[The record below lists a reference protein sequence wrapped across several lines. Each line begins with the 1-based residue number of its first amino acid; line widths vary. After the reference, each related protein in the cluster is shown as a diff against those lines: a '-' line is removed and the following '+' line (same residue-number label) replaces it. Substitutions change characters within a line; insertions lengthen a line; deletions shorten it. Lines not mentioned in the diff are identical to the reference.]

1 MRIKGENRKIDYKDT
16 KGFFENRAKKYNTQN
31 PYSVTMYQD
40 KNAKLVEMRNLA
52 ETKKLLPLIQ
62 LDENSRILD
71 LACGIGRWAD
81 AIGDKMQ
88 CYAGVDFSE
97 DLIRIARERSSN
109 PKASFLVGSVTNLDG
124 ILTSE
129 QTFNR
134 VLMIGIMVYLN
145 DDDIFA
151 FTSVVERHCEPGT
164 LICMRE
170 PVGIETRLTLKD
182 FYSDEL
188 EDNYNAIYRTR
199 EELIGLISPAL
210 LKKGFSVI
218 HEGYLFEEA
227 GLNNRAETAQYYF
240 ILKR

>member
-1 MRIKGENRKIDYKDT
+1 MRIRGDNHKIDYKDT

-40 KNAKLVEMRNLA
+40 KNAKLVEMRNRA
-52 ETKKLLPLIQ
+52 EIEKLLPLIQ
-62 LDENSRILD
+62 FDENSRILD
-71 LACGIGRWAD
+71 IACGIGRWAD
-81 AIGDKMQ
+81 AIGDSMQ
-88 CYAGVDFSE
+88 SYVGVDFSKE
-97 DLIRIARERSSN
+97 LIRIARERNTN
-109 PKASFLVGSVTNLDG
+109 PKASFLVGSVTELNG

-145 DDDIFA
+145 DDDISA

-199 EELIGLISPAL
+199 EELISLISPAL
-210 LKKGFSVI
+210 LEKGFSIVR
-218 HEGYLFEEA
+218 EGYLFEKA
-227 GLNNRAETAQYYF
+227 GLNNRAETSQYYF